1 VAAGGRGHRPY
12 GDASPINDH
21 RTLEAPLATV
31 HRAPSCLLSPAGRF
45 RDAAID
51 RQLREIQADG
61 PIVGFERHLAQ
72 PLDHPKLD
80 PLVATIPKRGRRAGT
95 VGDLLVGATEHQNL
109 HQLLEDDPVGDT
121 GTVAAQRVARLPL
134 WEQGSE
140 LLEDR
145 LDDVW
150 WDGGHGH
157 PPSGSLEDSPD
168 DRAYRVRFLRRPPL
182 PYPRGL

>member
-1 VAAGGRGHRPY
+1 MAAGGRGHRPY

-109 HQLLEDDPVGDT
+109 HQLLEDDPVSGIRGRWQPKGWLVFLSGREALNCWKTVGSMMYGGTAGT
-121 GTVAAQRVARLPL
+121 GT
-134 WEQGSE
+134 
-140 LLEDR
+140 LLRE
-145 LDDVW
+145 
-150 WDGGHGH
+150 
-157 PPSGSLEDSPD
+157 
-168 DRAYRVRFLRRPPL
+168 A
-182 PYPRGL
+182 